1 METKRKIRYGKVI
14 SDKMDKTVVIAVDT
28 PKRHPLYKK
37 TIRRVAKY
45 KAHDEKNQCR
55 TGDMVKIIETRPL
68 SKDKRWRVAEIVTR
82 GEIAEIEPKEI
93 VD

>member
-1 METKRKIRYGKVI
+1 METNRKIRYGKVI

-37 TIRRVAKY
+37 TIRRIVKY

-55 TGDMVKIIETRPL
+55 TGDKVKIIETRPL
-68 SKDKRWRVAEIVTR
+68 SKDKRWRVAEILTR
-82 GEIAEIEPKEI
+82 GEVAEIEPKEI

>member
-28 PKRHPLYKK
+28 PKHHPLYKK

-55 TGDMVKIIETRPL
+55 TGDTVKIIETRPL